1 MFTFDKI
8 KQLGYFGYFF
18 GIVLMILGAVFIVM
32 PERIIGIM
40 TVLIGAILLAYGLF
54 RTIAILLKWTTVK
67 NRVFLLALGLA
78 SMAAGTYIL
87 LNTQAAIRITG
98 IVLGIFALL
107 LALDR
112 FVSAHRMRGQAN
124 ILPAVMFGFIHLAF
138 AAGLIYSSM
147 KMFSFIVFLY
157 GFYLFASG
165 VMVVLSIR
173 LFKDF

>member
-8 KQLGYFGYFF
+8 KQLGYFF